1 MIDNGRMTLLFV
13 LDPEPTRELRAEI
26 LTLWTDAS
34 NAGGSVGFVP
44 PVSEDDVRPTAEKQ
58 FAGLGPAGAV
68 FDPDA
73 DRLLIAR
80 EQDGGRLAGVLFFE
94 SMRFPL
100 MDHWRLLKRVMVH
113 PDFQG
118 RGYGVQLMAQAR
130 EVALDWGLAGLR
142 LTARGGMG
150 LERFYQRCGYQEV
163 GRVPGAIRV
172 ADGDDRDDITFWL
185 DLRR

>member
-1 MIDNGRMTLLFV
+1 MTLHFV
-13 LDPEPTRELRAEI
+13 LDPEPTPELRAEI

-44 PVSEDDVRPTAEKQ
+44 PVTEDDVRPTAEKQ
-58 FAGLGPAGAV
+58 FAGLGPAGDPGADPDA
-68 FDPDA
+68 DPDA

-80 EQDGGRLAGVLFFE
+80 EAAGGRLAGVLFFE

-118 RGYGVQLMAQAR
+118 HGYGVQLMAQAR
-130 EVALDWGLAGLR
+130 QVALDWGLAGLR

-172 ADGDDRDDITFWL
+172 ADGDERDDITFWL